1 MNILIDNKVSTLNA
15 SDPRIRS
22 RTDKSLS
29 ASSPTTEVATPSPE
43 LNSNVEGLGLN
54 KPAKEDKYP
63 KFQIADIAIHLVA
76 TLPSNRRTTQA
87 LSKPYLTHVSNIGSQ
102 QAVFPVQASDKPDI
116 SML

>member
-43 LNSNVEGLGLN
+43 LNSNVEGLGLS

-63 KFQIADIAIHLVA
+63 KFQVKPWHSIV
-76 TLPSNRRTTQA
+76 PS
-87 LSKPYLTHVSNIGSQ
+87 
-102 QAVFPVQASDKPDI
+102 SDNSTSIPEEVD
-116 SML
+116 STGV